1 MLEGKVVLIIGA
13 AGTLGNRFSQEVAAA
28 GAVVCAA
35 DKDVVKARNLASQL
49 CSRYGRGRALGA
61 PVDITRAA
69 TIDRA
74 LERAKAKFGK
84 VDAVVVCAYPR
95 NSSYGT
101 DALEVTYENFCGNVD
116 MHLGGYFLSMQRA
129 ARFFAEQ
136 GWGNIVTL
144 SSIYGL
150 LAPRFDLYAGTKI
163 SMPVE
168 YAAIKSG
175 LIHLTRYFA
184 KRLAGSKV
192 RVNCISPG
200 GILDGQD
207 EKFLSRYR
215 RYCLN
220 KGMLEGKDVAGTLL
234 FLLSD
239 SSTYVNG
246 QNLVVDDGFTL

>member
-13 AGTLGNRFSQEVAAA
+13 AGTLGRQFSEQVAAA
-28 GAVVCAA
+28 GAKVLAA
-35 DKDVVKARNLASQL
+35 DKDAAKARTLAAAL
-49 CSRYGRGRALGA
+49 CARHGRGRAVGA
-61 PVDITRAA
+61 AVDITRAA
-69 TIDRA
+69 TIDGV
-74 LERAKAKFGK
+74 LDRAKAKFGK
-84 VDAVVVCAYPR
+84 VDAAVVCAYPR
-95 NSSYGT
+95 NKSYGT

-116 MHLGGYFLSMQRA
+116 MHLGGYFLAMQRT
-129 ARFFAEQ
+129 ARFFTAQ
-136 GWGNIVTL
+136 GSGNIITL
-144 SSIYGL
+144 SSIYGM

-184 KRLAGSKV
+184 KRLAKSKI

-215 RYCLN
+215 KYCLN
-220 KGMLEGKDVAGTLL
+220 KGMLEGKDVTGTLL

-239 SSTYVNG
+239 ASTYVNG